1 MMIQNQINRTL
12 NAPESRALLEQIL
25 LGKSS
30 GTRSAVGRSVC
41 EAFGFV
47 DVRGRFQLA
56 GCLKT
61 LRKLADTGAI
71 VLPAAQRGAPSSIP
85 RRLVGS
91 LPAASEV
98 PGRLEAVGKLGLFVV
113 ESRDE
118 RQVWNTMIGDEHPRG
133 MTTFAGCQMRYL
145 FASSHGYLGAAG
157 FSASALRLSARD
169 RWMAW
174 SDEQRKQALNRVV
187 CMSRTEI
194 LFFSPCWR
202 LPIFRNDF
210 GDRFGG
216 QDASVVLKLVVGEII
231 LSEQVEMPP

>member
-1 MMIQNQINRTL
+1 MRF
-12 NAPESRALLEQIL
+12 
-25 LGKSS
+25 
-30 GTRSAVGRSVC
+30 GRSVC

-98 PGRLEAVGKLGLFVV
+98 PGRLEAVGKLGLVVV

-145 FASSHGYLGAAG
+145 VASSHGYLGAAG

-187 CMSRTEI
+187 CMSRFLIRPGVCLRQSGEPRPGADPAAVADGFRSAI
-194 LFFSPCWR
+194 R
-202 LPIFRNDF
+202 LPSVACRDVC
-210 GDRFGG
+210 RTVAKRG
-216 QDASVVLKLVVGEII
+216 QPASGEFP
-231 LSEQVEMPP
+231 LRRADHGPRAARTGTNARRKR